1 MYSKYFA
8 QILNNI
14 FHMILVLEEKKSFA
28 KLKN

>member
-8 QILNNI
+8 QIFNEI
-14 FHMILVLEEKKSFA
+14 FHKILVSKEKKSFA